1 MKPITFTIHAGG
13 QLIERGV
20 TAEEVE
26 DAIQTSAWGPAKY
39 GRMECIKNFDF
50 NSYWKER
57 YYATKRVHP
66 IFVEEASEIVVV
78 TVIGY
83 YF

>member
-1 MKPITFTIHAGG
+1 M
-13 QLIERGV
+13 IERGV

-39 GRMECIKNFDF
+39 GRMECAKNFDF
-50 NSYWKER
+50 NDYWRGR
-57 YYATKRVHP
+57 YYTTKRVHP
-66 IFVEEASEIVVV
+66 IFVEEASEIVVL